1 MNEPYVS
8 TQISVLK
15 TDRRLIA
22 FYDKLKTADV
32 TRYAQLHADGEYYEN
47 NRKAR
52 SLIGLRLL
60 DYSNGT
66 GDRTVSVYA
75 NVSPDTLE
83 FIFTRLC
90 AGIPE
95 FSFYQDKIFGEQDQG
110 GYSQVTRLSIIRATV
125 TPNGQP
131 RRIPWIISVDNGKGI
146 AVKNPNGGSYMKKGS
161 FLSNAKVEISLTDA
175 DMFHVLNRVVRYVHA
190 WETAVAPNLIA
201 SGKNALQNA
210 LSQRQNNG
218 SVAYSGYTDSYGG
231 NYDNSYS
238 ENYSDNYGNGYDNGY
253 NPAFNAA

>member
-90 AGIPE
+90 AGVPE

-125 TPNGQP
+125 TSNGQP
-131 RRIPWIISVDNGKGI
+131 RRIPWIISIDNGKGV

-161 FLSNAKVEISLTDA
+161 FQSNAKIEISLTDA
-175 DMFHVLNRVVRYVHA
+175 DMFHVLNRVVRYIHA
-190 WETAVAPNLIA
+190 WESAIAPNLIV
-201 SGKNALQNA
+201 SGKDALQNA

-218 SVAYSGYTDSYGG
+218 GAAYNGYTDSYVG

-238 ENYSDNYGNGYDNGY
+238 GNYSDNYGNGYDKGY
-253 NPAFNAA
+253 NPDFNAA

>member
-1 MNEPYVS
+1 MNELYVS

-22 FYDKLKTADV
+22 FYDKLKPAAV
-32 TRYAQLHADGEYYEN
+32 TSYAQLHADGEYYEN

-90 AGIPE
+90 AGVPE

-161 FLSNAKVEISLTDA
+161 FQSNAKIEISLTDA
-175 DMFHVLNRVVRYVHA
+175 DMFHVLNRVVRYIHA
-190 WETAVAPNLIA
+190 WESAIAPNLIV
-201 SGKNALQNA
+201 SGKDALQNA
-210 LSQRQNNG
+210 LSQRKSNG
-218 SVAYSGYTDSYGG
+218 SAAYNGYTDSYGG

-238 ENYSDNYGNGYDNGY
+238 GNYSDNYGNGYDNGY
-253 NPAFNAA
+253 NPDFNAA

>member
-90 AGIPE
+90 AGVPE

-125 TPNGQP
+125 TSTGQP

-161 FLSNAKVEISLTDA
+161 FQSNAKIEISLTDA
-175 DMFHVLNRVVRYVHA
+175 DMFHVLNRAVRYIHA
-190 WETAVAPNLIA
+190 WESAIAPNLIV
-201 SGKNALQNA
+201 SGKDALQNA
-210 LSQRQNNG
+210 LSQRKNNG
-218 SVAYSGYTDSYGG
+218 GASYHGYTHSYGG
-231 NYDNSYS
+231 NYVNRYSGNS
-238 ENYSDNYGNGYDNGY
+238 SDIYGNEFDNRS
-253 NPAFNAA
+253 NPVFNLA

>member
-22 FYDKLKTADV
+22 FYDKLKPAAV
-32 TRYAQLHADGEYYEN
+32 TSYAQLHADGEYYEN

-66 GDRTVSVYA
+66 GDRTVSVNA
-75 NVSPDTLE
+75 NLSPDTLE

-90 AGIPE
+90 AGAPE
-95 FSFYQDKIFGEQDQG
+95 FSFYQDKIFGDQDQG

-125 TPNGQP
+125 TSNGQP
-131 RRIPWIISVDNGKGI
+131 RRIPWIISLDNGKGI

-175 DMFHVLNRVVRYVHA
+175 GYVSCVKPRRPICPCMGNCCCSQSHRKRQGRTSERA
-190 WETAVAPNLIA
+190 QSET
-201 SGKNALQNA
+201 K
-210 LSQRQNNG
+210 QRRCSIQRIHRF
-218 SVAYSGYTDSYGG
+218 VWR
-231 NYDNSYS
+231 
-238 ENYSDNYGNGYDNGY
+238 EL
-253 NPAFNAA
+253 

>member
-90 AGIPE
+90 AGVPE

-161 FLSNAKVEISLTDA
+161 FQSNAKIEISLTDA
-175 DMFHVLNRVVRYVHA
+175 DMFHVLNRVVRYIHA
-190 WETAVAPNLIA
+190 WEGAIAPI
-201 SGKNALQNA
+201 
-210 LSQRQNNG
+210 
-218 SVAYSGYTDSYGG
+218 
-231 NYDNSYS
+231 
-238 ENYSDNYGNGYDNGY
+238 
-253 NPAFNAA
+253 

>member
-90 AGIPE
+90 AGVPE

-161 FLSNAKVEISLTDA
+161 FHSNAKIEISLTDA
-175 DMFHVLNRVVRYVHA
+175 DMFHVLNRVVRYIHA
-190 WETAVAPNLIA
+190 WESAIAPNLIV
-201 SGKNALQNA
+201 SGKDALQNA

-218 SVAYSGYTDSYGG
+218 GAAYNGYTDSYGG

-238 ENYSDNYGNGYDNGY
+238 GNYSDNYGNGYDNGY
-253 NPAFNAA
+253 NPDFNAA